1 MRQRPIPLTA
11 NALRVPTLACV
22 PWAIMLLCAHV
33 GAQAQSAPRPAPA
46 ASQPVAD
53 AAQEAPLRL
62 QSSPIL
68 KDQRSSQDERKQPT
82 FVFGDRI
89 TGRPDLDTVVEGNA
103 ELRRSDTILRADRI
117 EYYQPDDIAKARGNV
132 RLNLD
137 GNIYTGTEGQMK
149 LESSEGYLNEPTYQF
164 NKNGAYGQ
172 ASRIDF
178 IDDKRSVLRN
188 ASYTTCT
195 RRPGPSWMP
204 DWILKASQVQ
214 FDNDTE
220 TGQAEDVQLRFKDV
234 PLFSLPYLSFPLSD
248 ARKSGWLP
256 PSINTDNTS
265 GVELAVPYY
274 WNIAPNRDATIYT
287 SLLSKRG
294 LNVGT
299 EFRYKEAQY
308 DGTARLDVMPSDKLR
323 SNIRWGL
330 TTAHTSNINTG
341 LRAVGDVTLNLALN
355 RVSDDDYW
363 RDFPRASGGL
373 TQRLL
378 SNDGTLAW
386 AQGPFSISARALK
399 WQTLQN
405 AGSVIIPPYDRLPQ
419 LTARFDQ
426 VNWGTAGLDVFTEL
440 DTTRFRSTEL
450 LTLQPNGQRS
460 YALAQVS
467 KPWRLPGFFLTP
479 KLQLHATSYRL
490 DSPLANGNTAA
501 SRLVPTAS
509 IDSGLIF
516 EREASYLGRSFVQ
529 TLEPR
534 ALYTYTPFRDQAVLP
549 NYDTGL
555 SDFNFASIYATNSF
569 VGNDRIADS
578 NLLTVGVTSRLL
590 EPNTGAEALRLAYA
604 QRLRLSDQKV
614 TLPGG
619 TPDKTSISDMLF
631 GGSVNWSPKWSTEAI
646 VQFNPETKRSERSTL
661 SGRYSPGNYRVLSAA
676 YRYTRNQNEQVDVGW
691 QWPLNDLWG
700 DKGQDLGRGA
710 GQGEGRWYS
719 VGRLNYNLQDR
730 KIVDAVL
737 GFEYD
742 AGCWLGRIVF
752 DRVQTTTSTANK
764 RISFQLEFVG
774 FTRLGVGTNPLRT
787 LKDNVPSYQYL
798 REKVTNSPSRLSTY
812 D

>member
-1 MRQRPIPLTA
+1 MRQRPIFTIAKPRHTTSSQRSL
-11 NALRVPTLACV
+11 ALASVPC
-22 PWAIMLLCAHV
+22 AIALLCAHM
-33 GAQAQSAPRPAPA
+33 GAQAQTAEPA
-46 ASQPVAD
+46 A
-53 AAQEAPLRL
+53 EAPLRL
-62 QSSPIL
+62 QASPIL
-68 KDQRSSQDERKQPT
+68 QDKPEPGDERRQPT

-89 TGRPDLDTVVEGNA
+89 TGRPDLDTIVEGNA

-117 EYYQPDDIAKARGNV
+117 EYYQPDDLAKVRGNI
-132 RLNLD
+132 RLNLG
-137 GNIYTGTEGQMK
+137 GNTYTGTEGQMK

-164 NKNGAYGQ
+164 LKNGAYGQ

-188 ASYTTCT
+188 ATYTTCT

-204 DWILKASQVQ
+204 DWILKASQVE
-214 FDNDTE
+214 FDNDTQ

-234 PLFSLPYLSFPLSD
+234 PLFSLPYLSFPLTD

-294 LNVGT
+294 INVGT

-308 DGTARLDVMPSDKLR
+308 DGTARLDVMPGDKLR
-323 SNIRWGL
+323 SATRWGL
-330 TTAHTSNINTG
+330 TTAHTSSINTG
-341 LRAVGDVTLNLALN
+341 LRAVGDLTLNLSLN
-355 RVSDDDYW
+355 RVSDDNYW
-363 RDFPRASGGL
+363 RDFTRASGGL

-378 SNDGTLAW
+378 SNDGTLSW
-386 AQGPFSISARALK
+386 AQGPFSASARVLK
-399 WQTLQN
+399 WQTLQS
-405 AGSVIIPPYDRLPQ
+405 ADSIITPPYDRLPQ
-419 LTARFDQ
+419 LTARFDRA
-426 VNWGTAGLDVFTEL
+426 NWGAAGLDVQAEV
-440 DTTRFRSTEL
+440 DTTRFRSAEA
-450 LTLQPNGQRS
+450 LTLQPNGARS

-467 KPWRLPGFFLTP
+467 KNWQLPGFFITP
-479 KLQLHATSYRL
+479 KLQLHGTSYQL
-490 DSPLANGNTAA
+490 DSALSNGKTAA
-501 SRLVPTAS
+501 TRWVPTAS
-509 IDSGLIF
+509 IDSGLMY

-534 ALYTYTPFRDQAVLP
+534 ALYTFTPFRDQAQLP

-555 SDFNFASIYATNSF
+555 SDFNFASIYSTNKF

-578 NLLTVGVTSRLL
+578 NLLTVGVTSRLI
-590 EPNTGAEALRLAYA
+590 EPATGAEAMRLAFA
-604 QRLRLSDQKV
+604 QRIRFSDQKV

-619 TPDKTSISDMLF
+619 TPDTTRLSDMLF
-631 GGSVNWSPKWSTEAI
+631 GASVNWSPRWSSEAV

-661 SGRYSPGNYRVLSAA
+661 SGRYSPGNYRVLSGA
-676 YRYTRNQNEQVDVGW
+676 YRYTRDQNEQVDFGW

-700 DKGQDLGRGA
+700 DKGRDLGRGA

-742 AGCWLGRIVF
+742 AGCWLGRVVL
-752 DRVQTTTSTANK
+752 DRVQTSSNTSNK

-787 LKDNVPSYQYL
+787 LKENVPSYQYL
-798 REKVTNSPSRLSTY
+798 REKITASPSRLSTY